1 MGTTYYSEQKN
12 EKNSVDDFRALLS
25 GEENKIPRRRNGNT
39 SYTPIEGQTK
49 YTRAEDH
56 ATFEDFI
63 EMVNRMVTKSLARYN
78 VEFSSDEG
86 SRLKVQS
93 TETLSNPH
101 IQFSIKN
108 RKPKS
113 GMFAKPHAM
122 ESFAEEK
129 GGRQGIVYS
138 QIFDYEIQ
146 FDILASDYITANKV
160 MNAFEDAMFNYT
172 GYFKRNGVSEILF
185 LKQYTDS
192 DLDSYRNTVS
202 VRSLEYLVSIDRIRV
217 TYDSDIS
224 VISSD
229 EKAI

>member
-1 MGTTYYSEQKN
+1 
-12 EKNSVDDFRALLS
+12 
-25 GEENKIPRRRNGNT
+25 
-39 SYTPIEGQTK
+39 
-49 YTRAEDH
+49 
-56 ATFEDFI
+56 
-63 EMVNRMVTKSLARYN
+63 
-78 VEFSSDEG
+78 
-86 SRLKVQS
+86 
-93 TETLSNPH
+93 
-101 IQFSIKN
+101 
-108 RKPKS
+108 
-113 GMFAKPHAM
+113 M

>member
-1 MGTTYYSEQKN
+1 MGTQFYNQLNK
-12 EKNSVDDFRALLS
+12 KRDSVEDFQALIA
-25 GEENKIPRRRNGNT
+25 GEATPPARRNNDMT
-39 SYTPIEGQTK
+39 YTPQAGQTK
-49 YTRAEDH
+49 FTRAEDH

-63 EMVNRMVTKSLARYN
+63 EMVNRMVTKSLARYS

-101 IQFSIKN
+101 IQFSIKS
-108 RKPKS
+108 RVPKS
-113 GMFAKPHAM
+113 GMYAKPRAM
-122 ESFAEEK
+122 ESFTEGEN
-129 GGRQGIVYS
+129 GRRGVVYS

-172 GYFKRNGVSEILF
+172 GYFKRNGISEILF

-192 DLDSYRNTVS
+192 NMDSYRNTVS
-202 VRSLEYLVSIDRIRV
+202 VRSLEYLISIDRIRV
-217 TYDSDIS
+217 AYDSDIG
-224 VISSD
+224 VISSN
-229 EKAI
+229 EEAI

>member
-1 MGTTYYSEQKN
+1 METTYYSEQKTERN
-12 EKNSVDDFRALLS
+12 TIDDFRALLS

-108 RKPKS
+108 RKSSLKCIRIINYIYDVLLI
-113 GMFAKPHAM
+113 GIIIFAIIK
-122 ESFAEEK
+122 
-129 GGRQGIVYS
+129 I
-138 QIFDYEIQ
+138 
-146 FDILASDYITANKV
+146 
-160 MNAFEDAMFNYT
+160 
-172 GYFKRNGVSEILF
+172 ILF
-185 LKQYTDS
+185 RTG
-192 DLDSYRNTVS
+192 
-202 VRSLEYLVSIDRIRV
+202 I
-217 TYDSDIS
+217 
-224 VISSD
+224 
-229 EKAI
+229 A